1 MEKQIVEQIKKF
13 ILEMRND
20 ETQKDLHKTSYV
32 RGYQSALGDI
42 ERIITFAESLKKG
55 A

>member
-1 MEKQIVEQIKKF
+1 MEKQILQEIKKF
-13 ILEMRND
+13 IEEMRND

-32 RGYQSALGDI
+32 RGYQSALSDI
-42 ERIITFAESLKKG
+42 DRIITFAESIRKG